1 MLRNQQTVARNTYSR
16 VKYHFSSFNNFL
28 FPCWWIESSRR
39 TNDGPSSI
47 TDRSPSRITQPVK
60 LRRENSDVDA
70 PSRRGMTCT
79 FCAHYS
85 GFKIFEL
92 FIHNK
97 NISCWSFTQRWL
109 LTPVSIIIVCYDDD
123 EMKRESK
130 VVYIPSGLLAHVYNL
145 FLFLFLGFFSSS
157 IQMKRKWRWNG
168 KWSLWGKW
176 SPVERCRARKVLLH
190 PGSFLNL
197 PLFDTKKNTHN
208 GERGNKG

>member
-145 FLFLFLGFFSSS
+145 FLFLFLGFFF
-157 IQMKRKWRWNG
+157 
-168 KWSLWGKW
+168 
-176 SPVERCRARKVLLH
+176 LLH
-190 PGSFLNL
+190 TDEAEVKVEWKVISLREMVSGREMPGEKGAVTSWIIFEPALIRHE
-197 PLFDTKKNTHN
+197 KKNTQWR
-208 GERGNKG
+208 ERE